1 MIGAP
6 TQELKMKTTYVLIDY
21 ENVQVKSLAL
31 LKGDHFRVVV
41 FLGPKNTKI
50 GADLAMAMQ
59 ALGSKAEYIKLDAS
73 GHNAL
78 DFHITYCLGKLA
90 ALDANNTFCIIS
102 KDTGFDSLIKYVKKN
117 NINCSRAV
125 SIEAML
131 GVKVPPVEKVVP
143 KEPAVVK
150 APVVDAPVVVKA
162 KAVTKKA
169 KPIPA
174 KLKADEWTAKIVTHL
189 TKLVTSQPRTQKA
202 LLGKIK
208 NWCGTQ
214 YSEKEVEA
222 IFKRL
227 VAKGIVTVEGT
238 KVSYQ
243 LPEEPS
249 VTT

>member
-1 MIGAP
+1 MIGAS

-150 APVVDAPVVVKA
+150 APVVVKP
-162 KAVTKKA
+162 KAVTKRA

-243 LPEEPS
+243 LPDDTSAP
-249 VTT
+249 TGNG